1 MLDSK
6 AAIVY
11 NSFSLPRR
19 KLAGVCYVDQLSR
32 VWAVA
37 RAKHGEVKIGENMKY
52 AIVEVG
58 GKQYRCEEGKAI
70 TVDLINSSVGDEIVL
85 DKVLLIVDDET
96 ATIGKPYIKGASIKT
111 QVQDQIKGKKI
122 FVFKYKPKIR
132 YRRRAGHRQKY
143 TRLLVESIVM
153 E

>member
-6 AAIVY
+6 AVIVY
-11 NSFSLPRR
+11 NNFSLPRR

-70 TVDLINSSVGDEIVL
+70 TVDLISSSVGDEIVL
-85 DKVLLIVDDET
+85 DNVLLIVDHET
-96 ATIGKPYIKGASIKT
+96 ATIGKPFIQGASIKT
-111 QVQDQIKGKKI
+111 QVQSQIKGKKI
-122 FVFKYKPKIR
+122 FVFKYKPQIR